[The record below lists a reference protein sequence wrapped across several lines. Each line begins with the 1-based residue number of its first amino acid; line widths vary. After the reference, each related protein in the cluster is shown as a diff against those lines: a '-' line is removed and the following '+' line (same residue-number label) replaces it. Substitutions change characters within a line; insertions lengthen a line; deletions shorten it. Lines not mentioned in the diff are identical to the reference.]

1 MSADIDATEAAQV
14 YGDAGLLSR
23 ADAVDLAHDMLDD
36 VAGADALAAAVI
48 AELERAGMPL
58 SRLRDLHPDEWRTLV
73 ERAERRRRWVVRD
86 GAGHECSHLH
96 ATRRTAERCQA
107 RLAESV
113 TGAWAVREVY
123 P

>member
-1 MSADIDATEAAQV
+1 MRPDAEAAQV

-86 GAGHECSHLH
+86 GQGFECLHLH
-96 ATRRTAERCQA
+96 ATRRTAERCRA
-107 RLAESV
+107 RFSEAV
-113 TGAWAVREVY
+113 TGTWAVVEVF